1 MGFIKNTIKTYKDL
15 KNQTLKNICIIP
27 KIIFRTGRYN
37 VHELPKEVIE
47 LYENEMA
54 NNPEYTLY
62 YFDDKDVDDFVIL
75 EYGILMFDW
84 MSKLIPKAFQ
94 ADFFRYLI
102 LYKYGG
108 IYLDFTMHLL
118 VPFDEILKEHK
129 EVFVRDTCD
138 LCGIYNAFIAVQPN
152 AQLIGEAIQ
161 KVIQNI
167 KNKYKGVS
175 ALDVTGPT
183 MLGRIFKDKFNIGFY
198 DWIPIG
204 ELGDGI
210 YLYSNPDNEFIV
222 DGDKHI
228 IKNRIDNH
236 YEITY
241 EEKLH
246 PLVPE
251 MKPLNHYSR
260 LWAEDKIFKN

>member
-1 MGFIKNTIKTYKDL
+1 MIKTYKDL
-15 KNQTLKNICIIP
+15 KRYNIEYNGLIP
-27 KIIFRTGRYN
+27 KIVFRTGKYN
-37 VHELPKEVIE
+37 VDELPKEVRE

-54 NNPEYTLY
+54 NNAEYTLY
-62 YFDDKDVDDFVIL
+62 YFDDNDVDNFVIL
-75 EYGILMFDW
+75 EYGILIFDC

-94 ADFFRYLI
+94 ADFWRYLI

-108 IYLDFTMHLL
+108 IYLDFTMHTL
-118 VPFDEILKEHK
+118 VPFNEIIKHHK
-129 EVFVRDTCD
+129 EIYVRDTCD
-138 LCGIYNAFIAVQPN
+138 LCGIYNAFIAVKPN
-152 AQLIGEAIQ
+152 AELIGKAIE
-161 KVIQNI
+161 KVIENI
-167 KNKYKGVS
+167 KNKYKGVN

-183 MLGRIFKDKFNIGFY
+183 MFGRIFKHELNLYFY
-198 DWIPIG
+198 DWIPLG
-204 ELGDGI
+204 EMEGGI
-210 YLYSNPDNEFIV
+210 YLYSNPANEFIV

-228 IKNRIDNH
+228 IKNRLDNH